1 MRRTRVI
8 GLVAVILVVCGGAFT
23 WRWRQR
29 GPERP
34 SVAGAIGRF
43 RTSSTVS
50 SPAVSSGPKAG
61 VYIYKGTGSEK
72 LSFLAT
78 SQTQGPTEPGT
89 ITAQPNGCWQ
99 FRIDYNSFHHQTW
112 NRCPKGGKL
121 FESGGT
127 ADQRF
132 DFVSFKMG
140 EHSVT
145 TCTPP
150 VVIADLA
157 ATPGSTVPVHCTGR
171 SRTTKTTFTQTGVAV
186 FVGRETVEVGKV
198 RVPAVH
204 TREELTLTGGQT
216 GNSTV
221 DIWFAVSDGL
231 PLKESHIIKVVSPA
245 PAPLEH
251 VTYTELGRWQLTSTT
266 PRT

>member
-1 MRRTRVI
+1 MRHTRVI
-8 GLVAVILVVCGGAFT
+8 GLLAIILVAAGGAFT
-23 WRWRQR
+23 WRWKQR
-29 GPERP
+29 GPDRP

-43 RTSSTVS
+43 RTSSTVASQAPS
-50 SPAVSSGPKAG
+50 SAPKAG
-61 VYIYKGTGSEK
+61 VYVYEGTGSES

-78 SQTQGPTEPGT
+78 KQLQGPTEPGT
-89 ITAQPNGCWQ
+89 VTIQPNGCWQ
-99 FRIDYNSFHHQTW
+99 FRIDFNSFHHQSW
-112 NRCPKGGKL
+112 NRCAKDGKL
-121 FESGGT
+121 LESGNT

-145 TCTPP
+145 TCNPP
-150 VVIADLA
+150 VVVADFG
-157 ATPGSTVPVHCTGR
+157 ATPGTKSSVRCTGR
-171 SRTTKTTFTQTGVAV
+171 SKTTKTTFTQTGVAV

-245 PAPLEH
+245 PAPLKH
-251 VTYTELGRWQLTSTT
+251 VTYTERGGWQLTSTT
-266 PRT
+266 PQT